1 MRAANRRDTVKT
13 HAVPRK
19 EHDMAQQT
27 VADVMTPT
35 PTTIGMSETLQSAAR
50 MMAAQDVGALVVQAG
65 RTTVGIVT
73 DRDLVVRGLAEGLGL
88 EAMVGEV
95 ASEDI
100 LTVGPDV
107 PVETAV
113 EIMRVAALR
122 RIPVLEGDDVVGIV
136 SIGDLAVRRDPTS
149 VLADIS
155 EAEPND

>member
-1 MRAANRRDTVKT
+1 
-13 HAVPRK
+13 
-19 EHDMAQQT
+19 MAQQT